1 MARTIEEIKQ
11 TMTSAFMND
20 SAAQSAYGFGENERF
35 SSRFSK
41 VSIENILFYIFAL
54 CAYTIER
61 LTDTH
66 LQQVTAVC
74 QQLRPHTL
82 TWYQQQALAFRYGE
96 AINDNTGQ
104 YDQPPTD
111 NTLMPI
117 SHCAVTE
124 AADTNG
130 LIVKVAT
137 ADSNGN
143 LSPLSKSML
152 DAFSSYINRVKDAG
166 IRLTIISHA
175 ADTLVLSMTIYVD
188 IAVFKLDGTLV
199 SEPVKPI
206 EEAVKK
212 YLTLLPFNGELVL
225 EHLTDYLQ
233 QIDGV
238 EVPHINSAQY
248 ANPDTDDA
256 LTDIDVRVTPFS
268 GYFNVNFDTAVR
280 QSTIQYKPKQ

>member
-1 MARTIEEIKQ
+1 
-11 TMTSAFMND
+11 MND
-20 SAAQSAYGFGENERF
+20 TAAQSAYGFCENERF

-104 YDQPPTD
+104 YNQPPTD

-124 AADTNG
+124 ADTNG

-137 ADSNGN
+137 ADNKGN
-143 LSPLSKSML
+143 LSPLSDSML
-152 DAFSSYINRVKDAG
+152 KAFASYINRVKDAG
-166 IRLTIISHA
+166 IHLNIISHT

-188 IAVFKLDGTLV
+188 IAVFNLDGTLV
-199 SEPVKPI
+199 GEPVKPV

-233 QIDGV
+233 NIDGV

-248 ANPDTDDA
+248 ANPATADT
-256 LTDIDVRVTPFS
+256 LTDIDVRITPFS
-268 GYFNVNFDTAVR
+268 GYFNVNFETADR
-280 QSTIQYKPKQ
+280 QSTIQYRPKQ

>member
-1 MARTIEEIKQ
+1 
-11 TMTSAFMND
+11 MTSAFMSD

-166 IRLTIISHA
+166 IRLTLISQA
-175 ADTLVLSMTIYVD
+175 ADDLVLSMTIYVD
-188 IAVFKLDGTLV
+188 IAVFNLDGTLV

-233 QIDGV
+233 QIEGV
-238 EVPHINSAQY
+238 EVPHINYAQY
-248 ANPDTDDA
+248 ANPATNDA

-268 GYFNVNFDTAVR
+268 GYFNVNFDTTVR
-280 QSTIQYKPKQ
+280 QSTIQYRPKQ

>member
-61 LTDTH
+61 LTDSH

-124 AADTNG
+124 ADTNG

-143 LSPLSKSML
+143 LSPLSDSML
-152 DAFSSYINRVKDAG
+152 VAFSSYINRVKDAG
-166 IRLTIISHA
+166 IRLTIISNA

-199 SEPVKPI
+199 GEPVKPI

-248 ANPDTDDA
+248 ANPDTEDA

-268 GYFNVNFDTAVR
+268 GYFNVNFDTDYR
-280 QSTIQYKPKQ
+280 QSTIQYRPKQ